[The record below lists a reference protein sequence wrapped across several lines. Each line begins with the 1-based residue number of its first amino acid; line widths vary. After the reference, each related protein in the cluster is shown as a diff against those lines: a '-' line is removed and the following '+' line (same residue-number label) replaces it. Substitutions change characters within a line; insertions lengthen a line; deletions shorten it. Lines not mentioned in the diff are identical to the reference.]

1 MKVMALALGVL
12 VVSPL
17 QVTLTAPG
25 HTPKVGTRWSYA
37 VRATWQGKP
46 VAARI
51 TAQIV
56 DPIGGSHFVQF
67 GKTTKNVVNW
77 PFKGEFRDFVIW
89 PKSSRGIPLKLRITV
104 RANGVKK
111 IVTYAVTPRG

>member
-1 MKVMALALGVL
+1 MRLIVVALGLMVL
-12 VVSPL
+12 SPL

-25 HTPKVGTRWSYA
+25 HTPTVNTRWGYA
-37 VRATWQGKP
+37 VRATSQGRP
-46 VAARI
+46 VTARI

-77 PFKGEFRDFVIW
+77 RFKGEFHDFIIW
-89 PKSSRGIPLKLRITV
+89 PRSSRGIPLKLRITV
-104 RANGVKK
+104 RTATAKK
-111 IVTYAVTPRG
+111 IVAYAVIPRG